1 MHHLVCLFQKP
12 HFFHRDRRT
21 SIAFDAAGTMTFL
34 QITAEENLEEVE
46 RNEGVEYFEHKDG
59 VLEDMMLE
67 SKHEVL
73 ERRLKQPT
81 ALLLICGQLLLQG
94 FDGGKLLF
102 FAKVMQQFD
111 GDGLTIEIA
120 VKIEQMHFDATLLT
134 VVKGGTGTDIEHAE
148 KGLRVENL

>member
-1 MHHLVCLFQKP
+1 
-12 HFFHRDRRT
+12 
-21 SIAFDAAGTMTFL
+21 
-34 QITAEENLEEVE
+34 
-46 RNEGVEYFEHKDG
+46 
-59 VLEDMMLE
+59 MMLE
-67 SKHEVL
+67 SRHEVL
-73 ERRLKQPT
+73 KRSLKQPT

-111 GDGLTIEIA
+111 GNGLTIEIA
-120 VKIEQMHFDATLLT
+120 VKIEEMHFDATLLT